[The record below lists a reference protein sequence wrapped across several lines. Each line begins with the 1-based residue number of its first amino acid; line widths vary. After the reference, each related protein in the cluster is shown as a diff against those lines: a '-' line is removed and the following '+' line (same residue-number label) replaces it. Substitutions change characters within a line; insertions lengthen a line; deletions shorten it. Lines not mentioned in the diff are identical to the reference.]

1 MRHLSKV
8 NTSHSEHVLDGPNGI
23 HNREVLLYNV
33 IFLVK
38 IGEPV
43 MYALLPHRKA
53 MTYVHLF
60 NILFAEAKR
69 LNKKFDSILIM
80 SDFEPGIAKAIA
92 LEVKLTEKCFK
103 TF

>member
-1 MRHLSKV
+1 MLELSKV

-33 IFLVK
+33 IFFVK
-38 IGEPV
+38 IGVPV
-43 MYALLPHRKA
+43 MYALLPDRKA

-69 LNKKFDSILIM
+69 LNKKI
-80 SDFEPGIAKAIA
+80 
-92 LEVKLTEKCFK
+92 
-103 TF
+103 